1 MKPLRAGLI
10 GIGMMGRNHARVLRE
25 LPDVEL
31 VVIADQDG
39 DKHNVAQEVPIV
51 KTADE
56 ALTFDLDCA
65 IIAVPTRFHEE
76 VAVLCA
82 ESRIAA
88 LIEKPLSDS
97 VESAERIHK
106 AFAESSTPAAVG
118 HIERF
123 NPAITEMAAKLQD
136 GVLGEIFQIITRRQ
150 SSFPGRVSDVG
161 VVKDLATH
169 DIDLVHA
176 ITGSTY
182 VDVSAITAHRSGRDT
197 EDMVLV
203 NGRLENGIIV
213 NHVVN
218 WLSPLKERVTVVT
231 GETGILIADTI
242 TGDLTMHKNG
252 QFDMDWESLSSFRGV
267 SEGDVIRFAFPR
279 TEPLKRELMAFTEL
293 VRGNSEIGSVPLG
306 DGIRVMQVIE
316 RILASARSAR

>member
-25 LPDVEL
+25 LPEVEL
-31 VVIADQDG
+31 VVIADQD
-39 DKHNVAQEVPIV
+39 DDQHNVAQGVPV
-51 KTADE
+51 VRTADE

-65 IIAVPTRFHEE
+65 IIAVPTKFHEE

-82 ESRIAA
+82 RAKVPA
-88 LIEKPLSDS
+88 LIEKPLSHS
-97 VESAERIHK
+97 VESADRILE
-106 AFAESSTPAAVG
+106 AFTKSSTPAAVG

-123 NPAITEMAAKLQD
+123 NPAITEMSTKLQD
-136 GVLGEIFQIITRRQ
+136 GLLGEIFQIVTRRQ
-150 SSFPGRVSDVG
+150 SSFPGRISDVG

-182 VDVSAITAHRSGRDT
+182 ADVSAITAHRSGRDT

-203 NGRLENGIIV
+203 NGRLDNGIIV

-231 GETGILIADTI
+231 GETGILIADTM

-267 SEGDVIRFAFPR
+267 SEGDVIRFAFPK
-279 TEPLKRELMAFTEL
+279 TEPLKRELLAFAEM
-293 VRGNSEIGSVPLG
+293 VRGDSAIESVSLE
-306 DGIRVMQVIE
+306 DGIIVMQVIE